1 MRVTETSW
9 HNCSFINTTAVPVV
23 PSSEPKNI
31 PGEEHFEF
39 LSLGFSLRIAQ
50 ELAKAHDL
58 IRVEPAAV
66 KRWLEHARIDEH
78 PIDHIPPSSGHSI
91 MASLPAGCK
100 MPLIDGNHRAARAL
114 RDGSDFFAAVLD
126 ENETLELLRRSMGK
140 ANSDDYWKRMLASKT
155 HSMNK

>member
-50 ELAKAHDL
+50 ELAKEHDF
-58 IRVEPAAV
+58 IRVEPADLN
-66 KRWLEHARIDEH
+66 RWIKHARVDEH
-78 PIDHIPPSSGHSI
+78 HIAHNPPNSGHSI
-91 MASLPAGCK
+91 MVTLPAGCG
-100 MPLIDGNHRAARAL
+100 MPLIDSNHCAARAL

-126 ENETLELLRRSMGK
+126 ENATLELLRRSMEK
-140 ANSDDYWKRMLASKT
+140 TNADHYWKRMLAPKP
-155 HSMNK
+155 HPMDK